1 MALLKKPR
9 PYRLLLVTFDLT
21 ETVPGDSRYHQAD
34 AAIEFHGP
42 VFRPIKQLR
51 LLLTRSTSHAVKSS
65 LEQRIGRNMTIF
77 VAPLKSVPAWR
88 IQGVKKRREWR
99 RFVQDLADHGIDV
112 QFITDDNE
120 S

>member
-1 MALLKKPR
+1 
-9 PYRLLLVTFDLT
+9 
-21 ETVPGDSRYHQAD
+21 
-34 AAIEFHGP
+34 
-42 VFRPIKQLR
+42 
-51 LLLTRSTSHAVKSS
+51 
-65 LEQRIGRNMTIF
+65 MTIL

-99 RFVQDLADHGIDV
+99 RFVQALADHGIDV